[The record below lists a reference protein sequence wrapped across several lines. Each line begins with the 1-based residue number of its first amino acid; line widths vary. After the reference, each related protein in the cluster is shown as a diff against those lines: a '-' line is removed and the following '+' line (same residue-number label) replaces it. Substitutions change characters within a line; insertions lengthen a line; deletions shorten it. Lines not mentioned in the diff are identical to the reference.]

1 VNYVSRRIFKTQLTG
16 PATLKELLQTMFAS
30 EMLVTGARIWVVS
43 PWVTNVALLDNR
55 SGNFDA
61 LNPEW
66 GHREV
71 RVAEILSFLMTRGN
85 QVVVVTRDL
94 DINKGLITALED
106 EVRRLDLQDQLSII
120 LREQLHSKGIL
131 LSRSMLLGSMNLT
144 YSGIEI
150 NDESVEFVIDPED
163 IARTRLEYNL
173 YLPRAS

>member
-1 VNYVSRRIFKTQLTG
+1 MKYISRRIFKTQLTG

-30 EMLVTGARIWVVS
+30 EMLLTGERVWVVS

-66 GHREV
+66 GHRAV

-85 QVVVVTRDL
+85 HVVVVTRDL
-94 DINKGLITALED
+94 EINKGLMTVLED

-173 YLPRAS
+173 YLPRTT

>member
-1 VNYVSRRIFKTQLTG
+1 VKYVSRRIFKTQLTG

-30 EMLVTGARIWVVS
+30 EALLTGTKIWVVS
-43 PWVTNVALLDNR
+43 PWVTNVALIDNR
-55 SGNFDA
+55 AGNFDA

-71 RVAEILSFLMTRGN
+71 RVAEILGFLMTRGSH
-85 QVVVVTRDL
+85 VVVVTRNL
-94 DINKGLITALED
+94 EINRGLITALE
-106 EVRRLDLQDQLSII
+106 EEARRLALQEQLSVI
-120 LREQLHSKGIL
+120 LRDQLHSKGIL

-163 IARTRLEYNL
+163 IARTRLEYDL
-173 YLPRAS
+173 YLPRTH